1 MHRES
6 VGRRG
11 DKEEVRSAW
20 GGRGGGRG
28 KERRYRWTIILY
40 SEMVEKMLREAGE
53 GREGQGSG
61 GLKWAKG

>member
-1 MHRES
+1 M
-6 VGRRG
+6 
-11 DKEEVRSAW
+11 RSAW

-53 GREGQGSG
+53 GREGKGSV